1 MSHLAVV
8 RPALRLIPSE
18 RELLVPVRFC
28 GYCGVHSPQESEP
41 GQRIC
46 GDCGLGMVLSAPR
59 VVAPQPGEPAL
70 VIDRTL
76 AVCAV
81 NRHAEDLLGI
91 DEPQAINS
99 HIGRFLV
106 PAHAEAPSLDG
117 LVAQVVSAAGGAAL
131 TERAVVRPTGEFGIR
146 YAVRIGACGPP
157 SAALVVLDDD
167 EV

>member
-8 RPALRLIPSE
+8 RPALRLLPSE
-18 RELLVPVRFC
+18 HELLAPIRFC
-28 GYCGVHSPQESEP
+28 GYCGVHAPAQVEP

-46 GDCGLGMVLSAPR
+46 GDCGLGVLLSTSLA
-59 VVAPQPGEPAL
+59 VAPKPGEPAL

-76 AVCAV
+76 TVCAV
-81 NRHAEDLLGI
+81 NRHAEDLLGV
-91 DEPQAINS
+91 DEPQAINA

-117 LVAQVVSAAGGAAL
+117 LVGQVVSAAAGVGM

-157 SAALVVLDDD
+157 SAALIVLDDD